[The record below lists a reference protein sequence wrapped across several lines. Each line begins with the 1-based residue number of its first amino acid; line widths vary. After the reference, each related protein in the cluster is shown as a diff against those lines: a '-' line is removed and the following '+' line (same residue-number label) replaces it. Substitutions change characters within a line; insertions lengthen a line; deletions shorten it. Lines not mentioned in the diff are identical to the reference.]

1 MGDIDHIVQLKQGLL
16 NILLT
21 VLSLGNGLQHVGVVV
36 EQEHSPGIG
45 ITVAVSLV
53 DSSEAVMDFLTLAM
67 MMTPSLA
74 TSSQLS
80 QVIISRILLVHL
92 PRYLRPL
99 EMASPVLSSS
109 LVILFLAL
117 SLRALPICLTS
128 LSVLLV
134 GVVFVLSLEWRWQQL
149 DW

>member
-1 MGDIDHIVQLKQGLL
+1 
-16 NILLT
+16 
-21 VLSLGNGLQHVGVVV
+21 
-36 EQEHSPGIG
+36 
-45 ITVAVSLV
+45 
-53 DSSEAVMDFLTLAM
+53 MDFLTLAM

-80 QVIISRILLVHL
+80 RVIISRILLVHL

-117 SLRALPICLTS
+117 SLRALPVCLTS

-134 GVVFVLSLEWRWQQL
+134 GVVFVLSLAMAAAGLVINIPGWQHSTTLNL
-149 DW
+149 DVDVDVHISRRG